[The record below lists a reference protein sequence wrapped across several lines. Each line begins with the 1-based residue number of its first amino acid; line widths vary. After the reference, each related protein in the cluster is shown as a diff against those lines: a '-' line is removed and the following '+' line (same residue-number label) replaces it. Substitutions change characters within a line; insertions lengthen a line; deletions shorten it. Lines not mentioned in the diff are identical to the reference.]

1 MAHSVKIQIFLPR
14 SPVPLTKFSLPM
26 LSSSIKHYAGRLCIQ
41 AVVPDT
47 KFGLLWPY
55 TAGGIGPVATAGGT
69 ALLSH
74 QAPAQHCT
82 ALPSILSHYV
92 VKINSAN
99 TSYATDAA
107 QPHEDL
113 WKSDLWQHL
122 KNVSGSSFA
131 RSIKRKQEREAD
143 QALCAAMDS
152 MRVSRRF
159 SLCDE
164 FKRVCIRESNVSS
177 PCLVQS
183 ADVSKILLEKDV
195 KDGRLQCAQPPSTT
209 PGFDKPS
216 LQRKCLGLDVIGN
229 GETSSAYVHCSANS
243 QPSSC

>member
-1 MAHSVKIQIFLPR
+1 MAGNESMDRGVNGGSEVNCSFESTTSWFLNSVNDFCSKSRPKLVDYTPSDASFCESSDFSAAR
-14 SPVPLTKFSLPM
+14 TPVSLNVCSLPM
-26 LSSSIKHYAGRLCIQ
+26 LSSSIEHYAGRLCVQ
-41 AVVPDT
+41 AVMPDT

-82 ALPSILSHYV
+82 ALPSMVSHYIV
-92 VKINSAN
+92 RINSAN

-113 WKSDLWQHL
+113 WKSDLWEHL
-122 KNVSGSSFA
+122 QNVRGSSFA

-152 MRVSRRF
+152 MRGV
-159 SLCDE
+159 
-164 FKRVCIRESNVSS
+164 
-177 PCLVQS
+177 
-183 ADVSKILLEKDV
+183 
-195 KDGRLQCAQPPSTT
+195 
-209 PGFDKPS
+209 
-216 LQRKCLGLDVIGN
+216 
-229 GETSSAYVHCSANS
+229 
-243 QPSSC
+243 